1 MQGTLEELRNIAVSQ
16 DLVERLTMA
25 YVKVAKEIYLAA
37 DNGSVQQKAAV
48 QLLLNPRSLAERM
61 RYAVVE
67 IAQSDRDAHL
77 IAAANTTFMV
87 YAKTF
92 TEEAVG

>member
-25 YVKVAKEIYLAA
+25 YVKVAKEIYLEA
-37 DNGSVQQKAAV
+37 DNGSIQQKAAV
-48 QLLLNPRSLAERM
+48 QLLLNPRNLAERM
-61 RYAVVE
+61 RYGVVE
-67 IAQSDRDAHL
+67 IAQSDSDAQL
-77 IAAANTTFMV
+77 IAAAQITFQV

-92 TEEAVG
+92 TEEVVG

>member
-1 MQGTLEELRNIAVSQ
+1 MQGSLSELRDIAVSQ

-25 YVKVAKEIYLAA
+25 YVKVAKQIYLDAQ
-37 DNGSVQQKAAV
+37 NGSIQQKAAV
-48 QLLLNPRSLAERM
+48 QLLLNPRNLAERM

-67 IAQSDRDAHL
+67 IAQSDSDAHL

-92 TEEAVG
+92 TEEVVG

>member
-1 MQGTLEELRNIAVSQ
+1 MQGTLSELRDIAVSQ

-25 YVKVAKEIYLAA
+25 YVKVAKQIYQEA
-37 DNGSVQQKAAV
+37 DNGSIQQKAAV

-61 RYAVVE
+61 RYAVVV
-67 IAQSDRDAHL
+67 IANSDSDADL
-77 IAAANTTFMV
+77 TTAANISFLV

-92 TEEAVG
+92 TEEVVG